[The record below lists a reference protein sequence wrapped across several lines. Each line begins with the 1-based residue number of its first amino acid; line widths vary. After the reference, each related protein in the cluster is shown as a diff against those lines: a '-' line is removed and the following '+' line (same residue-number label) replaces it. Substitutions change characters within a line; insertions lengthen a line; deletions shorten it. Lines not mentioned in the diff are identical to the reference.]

1 MRHWWACRISQKKL
15 GCNAQLI
22 VDEFG
27 EKLLEELDYL
37 QEARNIQVQFSA
49 LTPIAALVQLL
60 FLYCKPL
67 ALAEHTSNYFCI
79 TSFQQF
85 SRSERPDLL
94 NINGAILHTKLL
106 FWLLPEHE
114 ALLSFGPVRGTC
126 LRGASGHASTSTL
139 LHCAF
144 HNTGMLAM
152 HDPSSFLSGH
162 AGFPQKLQQ

>member
-85 SRSERPDLL
+85 SRSERPDLP
-94 NINGAILHTKLL
+94 NINGAILHTNCYFGCYLSMKLCCLLVLYVEPVCEVPQGMHLLLRCCIVL
-106 FWLLPEHE
+106 FITQ
-114 ALLSFGPVRGTC
+114 VC
-126 LRGASGHASTSTL
+126 
-139 LHCAF
+139 
-144 HNTGMLAM
+144 
-152 HDPSSFLSGH
+152 
-162 AGFPQKLQQ
+162 